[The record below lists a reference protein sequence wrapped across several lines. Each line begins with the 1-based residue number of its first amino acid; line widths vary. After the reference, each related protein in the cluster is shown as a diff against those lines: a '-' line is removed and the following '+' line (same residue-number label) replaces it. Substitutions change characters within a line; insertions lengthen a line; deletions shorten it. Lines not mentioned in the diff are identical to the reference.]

1 MTVLSADR
9 QTQARHAG
17 MQKYPV
23 EAGETIYK
31 GALVSIDDDGY
42 LMPASDTAA
51 HRVVGVADENVDN
64 SGGADGALDCRVVS
78 GRAFLFAASSIT
90 QAMLGDVMFV
100 VDDQTFDETVTNGV
114 PCGRLVEFVSTTLGW
129 IFIPSGGLRKAGVT
143 DSTWSSNEQ
152 AMLDDTI

>member
-1 MTVLSADR
+1 MTALAADR

-31 GALVSIDDDGY
+31 GALVTIDNDGY
-42 LMPASDTAA
+42 LMPAQDTAA

-64 SGGADGALDCRVVS
+64 SDGSDGDLDCRVVS
-78 GRAFLFAASSIT
+78 GRAFLFVASSIT

-100 VDDQTFDETVTNGV
+100 VDDQTFDETVTNDV
-114 PCGRLVEFVSTTLGW
+114 PCGRLVEFVSTTSGY
-129 IFIPSGGLRKAGVT
+129 IFIPNGGLRKAGAT

-152 AMLDDTI
+152 AMLDDTL